1 MTPPF
6 GSYFNNL
13 LTQGTVP
20 PWQSYASGIQNTQN
34 IWGSSF
40 AAPQVTSPIFNNANN
55 YGNVDNFTSAYN
67 TSGGFSDALMQAIQ
81 QIGGLPQALSVPSPI
96 DPNTEA
102 GKDAKSNI
110 EALNSLGYYALV
122 TQNPQLWDL
131 YIKSIQGTNLEAEK
145 IKAKQSNISGYDAE
159 KGMLLKQAGEERLK
173 EKGSTKGYCAR
184 GVNDVLQSVGIKISR
199 GDAYQQADK
208 LENNK
213 NFKKIEGLK
222 SSDLKNLPAGAIVVW
237 RKTEKSPYGH
247 ISIATGDGKEIS
259 DHKQK
264 QITSL
269 RGDTQ
274 FQVFIPV

>member
-1 MTPPF
+1 MFHP
-6 GSYFNNL
+6 
-13 LTQGTVP
+13 
-20 PWQSYASGIQNTQN
+20 
-34 IWGSSF
+34 
-40 AAPQVTSPIFNNANN
+40 
-55 YGNVDNFTSAYN
+55 
-67 TSGGFSDALMQAIQ
+67 
-81 QIGGLPQALSVPSPI
+81 
-96 DPNTEA
+96 
-102 GKDAKSNI
+102 
-110 EALNSLGYYALV
+110 LNSLGYYALV

-131 YIKSIQGTNLEAEK
+131 YLKSIQGTNLEAEK
-145 IKAKQSNISGYDAE
+145 TKAKQSNISGYDAE
-159 KGMLLKQAGEERLK
+159 KGMLLKQAAEERLK